1 MLKNS
6 NFSVQL
12 CRVQKP
18 AVLDAII
25 IGTSPSNSAAFSYDG
40 QVIFSAVLQAMEKER
55 MTRNNTDFYNIPI
68 TFPVNKSS
76 CMCLFFRQVC
86 NFLS

>member
-40 QVIFSAVLQAMEKER
+40 QVIFSAVLQAMEKKGWEEIILI
-55 MTRNNTDFYNIPI
+55 FI
-68 TFPVNKSS
+68 TSPLRFQSTN
-76 CMCLFFRQVC
+76 LLVC
-86 NFLS
+86 VCFSDRYAIS